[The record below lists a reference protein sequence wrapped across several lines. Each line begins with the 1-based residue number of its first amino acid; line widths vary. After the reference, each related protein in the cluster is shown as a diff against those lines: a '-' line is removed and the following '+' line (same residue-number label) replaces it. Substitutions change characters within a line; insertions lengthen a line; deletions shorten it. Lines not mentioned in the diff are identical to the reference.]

1 MMCVSID
8 EALAIVA
15 DMACPV
21 CVLRFSDFKSENT
34 TPCKVR
40 HLLH

>member
-15 DMACPV
+15 DMACPAA
-21 CVLRFSDFKSENT
+21 FKSENP